1 MSRQNVSTMKA
12 HNPLPFAAA
21 LLAAPSMAHAAT
33 EGGLTTGVILLVIGL
48 LLYFLP
54 GIVAG
59 RRDHTNANAIFAL
72 NLLLGW
78 TLLGWVIALVWS
90 LTGTTRQK
98 PTEARAPNPVID
110 QFLANDG
117 STKTC
122 PYCAEKILA
131 AAVKCKHCGSAL
143 Q

>member
-1 MSRQNVSTMKA
+1 MKV
-12 HNPLPFAAA
+12 HNPLPLAAA
-21 LLAAPSMAHAAT
+21 LLGAPSIALAAL
-33 EGGLTTGVILLVIGL
+33 EDGPTTGVVLLVIGL

-54 GIVAG
+54 AIVAG

-90 LTGTTRQK
+90 LTGATKQAPSEVRS
-98 PTEARAPNPVID
+98 PNPAIE
-110 QFLANDG
+110 QFLANNG
-117 STKTC
+117 STKAC

-131 AAVKCKHCGSAL
+131 AAVKCKHCGSAIP
-143 Q
+143 